1 MDKNFTITFFVYSY
15 NHEKYI
21 KEAIQAAFEQDT
33 PPDEIILSDDCS
45 SDDTF
50 EIMQSMAKKYLGPA
64 KIILNRN
71 EKNLGISGHLNKLSK
86 MGTGEWFVLC
96 AGDDISAPERLTVL
110 TETINKYP
118 NAKFIATGFN
128 VINEDGKFLYY
139 QGFNEIMPY
148 PTGATGAWHRDCFDY
163 FGPITEQTSAEDVVI
178 PFRALLSGQVVMLN
192 QATINYRVHSKSVSS
207 PVVQDVLQS
216 WEHLAKIKGQ
226 LINACGQRLKDMDLC
241 KDKLPTEL
249 YNDLKEQHKVLIKG
263 FNTDI
268 KNISVRCNVLKMTF
282 IQKLHYLFHTGE
294 EKHKSFFYRMKTFL
308 ISFSLIRKMMPATE
322 SAKVRDFISEKVKVL
337 ELSDLVKPE
346 TGLLI
351 YL

>member
-1 MDKNFTITFFVYSY
+1 MVTKPSVTLFVYSY

-21 KEAIQAAFEQDT
+21 EEAIQAAFEQDT

-45 SDDTF
+45 SDGTF
-50 EIMQSMAKKYLGPA
+50 DIMQSMAKKYSGPA

-71 EKNLGISGHLNKLSK
+71 EKNLGISGHLNKLSRI
-86 MGTGEWFVLC
+86 GTGEWFVLC
-96 AGDDISAPERLTVL
+96 AGDDISLPDRLTVL
-110 TETINKYP
+110 SEAIQKYP
-118 NAKFIATGFN
+118 EAKFIATGFN
-128 VINEDGKFLYY
+128 VIDEEGKFLYY
-139 QGFNEIMPY
+139 QGFNEILPY

-178 PFRALLSGQVVMLN
+178 PFRAVLLGQIVMLN

-207 PVVQDVLQS
+207 PVGQDLLQS
-216 WEHLAKIKGQ
+216 WEHLAKIKHQ

-241 KDKLPTEL
+241 KDKFPAEL
-249 YNDLKEQHKVLIKG
+249 YNDLKEQHKVLING

-268 KNISVRCNVLKMTF
+268 KTISVRCNVLKMTF
-282 IQKLHYLFHTGE
+282 IQKLHYLFRTGE
-294 EKHKSFFYRMKTFL
+294 EKHKSFIYRMKTFL
-308 ISFSLIRKMMPATE
+308 ISFQKIRKMMPATE
-322 SAKVRDFISEKVKVL
+322 SVNLRDFISEKVKVI
-337 ELSDLVKPE
+337 ELHDLVKPE